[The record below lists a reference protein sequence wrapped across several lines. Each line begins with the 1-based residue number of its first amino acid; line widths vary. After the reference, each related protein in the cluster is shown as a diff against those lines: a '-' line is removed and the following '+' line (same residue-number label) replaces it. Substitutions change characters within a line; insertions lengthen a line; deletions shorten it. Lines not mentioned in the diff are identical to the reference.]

1 MIGSSC
7 RLIGG
12 DVNIHSTY
20 RSIHNLNGGYSGYAP
35 EPDVENA
42 AEEFLVGGDE
52 FAAVE
57 DEFLLQ
63 HGVEH
68 AERLHLGVDGRVQHG
83 RRLRLVEHGL
93 VPGYRAHGHLAQ
105 REQYRK
111 CD

>member
-1 MIGSSC
+1 MGS
-7 RLIGG
+7 
-12 DVNIHSTY
+12 DVYVSHC
-20 RSIHNLNGGYSGYAP
+20 RSILPMADSKYLP

-68 AERLHLGVDGRVQHG
+68 AERLHLRVDGRVEHG
-83 RRLRLVEHGL
+83 RRLRLVEHYL
-93 VPGYRAHGHLAQ
+93 VAGYRAHGHLVRRDQ
-105 REQYRK
+105 CRK
-111 CD
+111 CN